1 MYSNYHARYSAAD
14 YCFGLTYAYAAP
26 NSPPPL
32 SLAQLGLIP
41 ALLCLRTDLSGAIVC
56 LFAQPVLGSRSPTAV
71 CLFVGQAVW
80 PHPYL
85 AGRLFVCS
93 LRRGLSRPSLFV
105 CLFQGCSRPLISILA
120 LMHSVRRICL
130 LLSFYSASMVLST
143 RKFAPQTMHLP
154 H

>member
-56 LFAQPVLGSRSPTAV
+56 LFAQPVLGSRSPTTV
-71 CLFVGQAVW
+71 CLFVGQIVW

-85 AGRLFVCS
+85 LAVCLFVPCAEGFQGPACLFVCS
-93 LRRGLSRPSLFV
+93 KGAHV
-105 CLFQGCSRPLISILA
+105 PLISILA

>member
-56 LFAQPVLGSRSPTAV
+56 LFAQPVLGSRSPTTV
-71 CLFVGQAVW
+71 CLFVGQAV
-80 PHPYL
+80 
-85 AGRLFVCS
+85 
-93 LRRGLSRPSLFV
+93 
-105 CLFQGCSRPLISILA
+105 
-120 LMHSVRRICL
+120 
-130 LLSFYSASMVLST
+130 
-143 RKFAPQTMHLP
+143 
-154 H
+154 

>member
-1 MYSNYHARYSAAD
+1 M
-14 YCFGLTYAYAAP
+14 P
-26 NSPPPL
+26 NQILPP

-56 LFAQPVLGSRSPTAV
+56 SASFGLTQSHR
-71 CLFVGQAVW
+71 CLFVCW
-80 PHPYL
+80 PDCVAPSLL

-105 CLFQGCSRPLISILA
+105 CLFQGCSRPLLSILA
-120 LMHSVRRICL
+120 LMHSGRRIGL

-143 RKFAPQTMHLP
+143 RKFAPQIMHLP